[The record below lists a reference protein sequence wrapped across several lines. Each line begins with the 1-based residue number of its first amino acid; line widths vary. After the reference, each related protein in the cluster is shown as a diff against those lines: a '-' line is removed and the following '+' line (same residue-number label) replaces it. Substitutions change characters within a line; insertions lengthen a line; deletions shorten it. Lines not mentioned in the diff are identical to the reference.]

1 MSEQEVLPADE
12 VKEKVLPE
20 KEKEEDLEDLKK
32 RSRKPPSGGK
42 CIRCD
47 KNVPINRLKL
57 CYPCW
62 VKEENEK
69 SGWKDGQPHPPTCG
83 CDLDCAQDRNSF
95 GN

>member
-1 MSEQEVLPADE
+1 MSEQEVLPAEE

-42 CIRCD
+42 CIRCGEPRP
-47 KNVPINRLKL
+47 VNRLKL

-69 SGWKDGQPHPPTCG
+69 SGWREGQPHPGTCG
-83 CDLDCAQDRNSF
+83 CDLDCSQDKNSF